1 VAANQS
7 KINWSFQALLD
18 LSEIHEYLSEQA
30 SDAVADKFVDELMG
44 KTKRLESFPEF
55 YHPCP
60 YEKLKAAGFRCMSF
74 KKYVLI
80 YEVKPN
86 IVEILAV
93 MHSSRNPKK
102 FDGLAG

>member
-1 VAANQS
+1 MATNQS

-18 LSEIHEYLSEQA
+18 LAEIHECLSEQA
-30 SDAVADKFVDELMG
+30 GDVAADKFVDELMA

-60 YEKLKAAGFRCMSF
+60 YPKLQAAGFRCMNF

-86 IVEILAV
+86 SVEILAV

-102 FDGLAG
+102 FDDLAG

>member
-1 VAANQS
+1 MAANQS

-18 LSEIHEYLSEQA
+18 LSEIHEFLSEQA
-30 SDAVADKFVDELMG
+30 GEAVADKFVDELMG

-60 YEKLKAAGFRCMSF
+60 YEKLQAAGFRCMNF
-74 KKYVLI
+74 KKYVVI
-80 YEVKPN
+80 YEVKTYV
-86 IVEILAV
+86 VEILAI

-102 FDGLAG
+102 FDNLAG

>member
-1 VAANQS
+1 VATNKS

-18 LSEIHEYLSEQA
+18 LADIHEYLS
-30 SDAVADKFVDELMG
+30 SNRNDDFADKFVDELMSM
-44 KTKRLESFPEF
+44 TKRLEDSPDF

-60 YEKLKAAGFRCMSF
+60 YKKLQAAGFRCMNF

-86 IVEILAV
+86 EVDIIGV
-93 MHSSRNPKK
+93 MHSSRNPRS
-102 FDGLAG
+102 FDELAG

>member
-1 VAANQS
+1 VATNQS

-18 LSEIHEYLSEQA
+18 LSEIHEYLSAQA
-30 SDAVADKFVDELMG
+30 GDALADKFVDELMG
-44 KTKRLESFPEF
+44 KTKLLESFPEF

-60 YEKLKAAGFRCMSF
+60 YPRLLAAGFRSMNF

-86 IVEILAV
+86 SVEILAV

-102 FDGLAG
+102 FDGLVD